1 MFPRNGLEGMKV
13 FGILAQKEICD
24 NCGLVL
30 PLFRTSWAL
39 PVCVAAVE
47 RRREMGRGGGGEEW
61 GIWERRKRT
70 FKAPASLS
78 HFSPPPPPSLAPFLL
93 RLPRRLVFQGGLQ
106 RE

>member
-30 PLFRTSWAL
+30 RTSWAL

-47 RRREMGRGGGGEEW
+47 RRREMGRGGGRRGEFGRE
-61 GIWERRKRT
+61 GNGRLKRLLPCRT
-70 FKAPASLS
+70 FHP
-78 HFSPPPPPSLAPFLL
+78 HHHPPLPPFLL